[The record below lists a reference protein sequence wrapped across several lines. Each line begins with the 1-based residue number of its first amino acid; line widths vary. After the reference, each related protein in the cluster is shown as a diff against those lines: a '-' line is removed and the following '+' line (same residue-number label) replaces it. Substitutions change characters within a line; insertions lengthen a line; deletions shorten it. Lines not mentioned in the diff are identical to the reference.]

1 MRKEKPRSKSKE
13 LKPPPAATV
22 KKTRVLLVDDHPTM
36 REGLIRVIERET
48 DLTVC
53 KT

>member
-1 MRKEKPRSKSKE
+1 MHTKKPRSKPKD
-13 LKPPPAATV
+13 LKPLAAPTV

-36 REGLIRVIERET
+36 REGLIRVIDREA